1 MGKGGMGKD
10 VFGKERADCEVAGC
24 KCNDFVSKAQHMAKV
39 KRGKMPSFMSCQM
52 KSQLN
57 LTCHCGHGL
66 ESHVHGRKQPSPRS
80 DPELEYWL

>member
-10 VFGKERADCEVAGC
+10 VFGKERAGCEVAGC

-66 ESHVHGRKQPSPRS
+66 ESPSMVASNLPLAQIPS
-80 DPELEYWL
+80 